1 MAQSDRLYSISELAA
16 MFDIS
21 PRTIRYY
28 EEVGLLASE
37 TRASLTQQRYYTQ
50 RERRRLKL
58 ILRGKR
64 LGFSLQEI
72 KEMVDLYEA
81 NPTGEEERRRI
92 LAYTE
97 QKLREIEEKI
107 EELQTMKA
115 DILTY
120 KERFLNQREEKRN
133 AGLQEMGSGQ

>member
-1 MAQSDRLYSISELAA
+1 MSQERLYSISELAA

-37 TRASLTQQRYYTQ
+37 TRASPTQQRYYTNT
-50 RERRRLKL
+50 ERRRLKL

-72 KEMVDLYEA
+72 KEMVDMYES

-92 LAYTE
+92 LAYADR
-97 QKLREIEEKI
+97 KLREIDEKI
-107 EELQTMKA
+107 AELEMLKA
-115 DILTY
+115 DILANREKFL
-120 KERFLNQREEKRN
+120 KETETKGES
-133 AGLQEMGSGQ
+133 E

>member
-1 MAQSDRLYSISELAA
+1 

-37 TRASLTQQRYYTQ
+37 TRVSPSQQRYYTNA
-50 RERRRLKL
+50 ERRRLKL

-72 KEMVDLYEA
+72 KEMVDLYES
-81 NPTGEEERRRI
+81 NPTGEEKRRRI
-92 LAYTE
+92 LAYAD
-97 QKLREIEEKI
+97 QKLQEIDEKI
-107 EELQTMKA
+107 AELEMMKA
-115 DILTY
+115 DILANRE
-120 KERFLNQREEKRN
+120 KFLRE
-133 AGLQEMGSGQ
+133 ST